1 MADRRGKKENNK
13 QNFANLTP
21 EEQRAIPKNSGGS
34 SVSHAIQ
41 GNLTNGRNK
50 VITPEIQQEIRE
62 NLLGTNKKTGN
73 TYIQDYIR
81 KFFQEAYKDPNSR
94 SGTMLNNIL
103 FKEDLLSTLD
113 KAVISERDE
122 DKDFQLYKVRGTLY
136 DRQQEVF
143 DNNIDTRIVII
154 NSRRS
159 GKTELLGRL
168 AVKNAIMNPDAHI
181 VYINRTSSAAIRQI
195 RGPLES
201 ALLKSNIRVVKGSVD
216 SQELHFNTGGQMLIL
231 GNNNAADIDKL
242 RGERI
247 SLCILDEC
255 GHQRNMR
262 QLIRE
267 VIGPALKDYGD
278 KAQLVIVGTP
288 PRIPRTYVEECWNNP
303 YWKKYH
309 WTFLDNPFIPNRD
322 KVIEEVCQENGCTP
336 ESAFI
341 QREYFGRMDA
351 FDNDSLVIKNY
362 SFISQSQL
370 NQVGNVVDYA
380 YVLVDWGWEDKPA
393 VVSAIVR
400 NGRMYLIDCWS
411 ENHNGIAA
419 ISDVISKQYNKLKDT
434 YTTVHPIKVI
444 ADNNEKSAVWD
455 LYDIYKI
462 PNVFCAYK
470 SDKNEALEQLNDLF
484 SSNKIT
490 VLETLKDSPLVDDLK
505 STVWIRDE
513 ETDKV
518 LHTDIDDGLYH
529 PNALMAVLY
538 GSREFCYEALKYVDN
553 NKQARSIVDE
563 IRGKQQ

>member
-1 MADRRGKKENNK
+1 MADNRRGKKENNK

-21 EEQRAIPKNSGGS
+21 EQQKALPKNPNGS

-41 GNLTNGRNK
+41 GALTTGRHK
-50 VITPEIQQEIRE
+50 VITPEIQQEIRDK
-62 NLLGTNKKTGN
+62 LLEPSKKGTTF
-73 TYIQDYIR
+73 IQDYIA
-81 KFFQEAYKDPNSR
+81 KFFKEAYKDVNSNAGR
-94 SGTMLNNIL
+94 VLNNIL
-103 FKEDLLSTLD
+103 FKEDLLTTLD
-113 KAVISERDE
+113 TAITKDID
-122 DKDFQLYKVRGTLY
+122 DNKDFQLYKVRGTLY

-143 DNNIDTRIVII
+143 DNNIDKRIVII

-168 AVKNAIMNPDAHI
+168 AIKNAIMNPDAHI

-201 ALLKSNIRVVKGSVD
+201 ALLKSNLRIVKGSVD
-216 SQELHFNTGGQMLIL
+216 AQELHFSNGGQMLIL

-288 PRIPRTYVEECWNNP
+288 PRIPRTYVEECWNNA

-309 WTFLDNPFIPNRD
+309 WTFMDNPFIPNRD

-351 FDNDSLVIKNY
+351 YDTDSLVIKKY
-362 SFISQSQL
+362 SFVSQDQL
-370 NQVGNVVDYA
+370 NRLGPTMDYG
-380 YVLVDWGWEDKPA
+380 YILVDWGWEDKPA
-393 VVSAIVR
+393 VVSAVVKDS
-400 NGRMYLIDCWS
+400 RMYIVDCWS
-411 ENHNGIAA
+411 ENHNGITA
-419 ISDVISKQYNKLKDT
+419 ISNICKQQYENLNNRWNF
-434 YTTVHPIKVI
+434 VHPVKTI

-490 VLETLKDSPLVDDLK
+490 IVDTLQESAIVEDCK

-518 LHTDIDDGLYH
+518 LHTDIDDSLYH

-538 GSREFCYEALKYVDN
+538 GSREFCYEALKYIDN
-553 NKQARSIVDE
+553 NKQARSIVDGIIE
-563 IRGKQQ
+563 K